1 MFFSTCKI
9 LFKCKE
15 IFEVQLQLQYI
26 SIFNSNLSTYI
37 YNTDNRTNEI
47 SLYLL
52 AFRKIFLNYTILKCQ
67 HKYISSNKYCICLN
81 HSNKKPSKSYYFRV
95 QTFQW
100 RSLKK
105 IIHLMSNKHPR
116 NLQRFVRFPAMPA
129 HDVISA
135 RCVRRS

>member
-52 AFRKIFLNYTILKCQ
+52 TFRKIFLNYTILKCQ

-81 HSNKKPSKSYYFRV
+81 HLKIVLFSSSNFSVKK
-95 QTFQW
+95 
-100 RSLKK
+100 LKK

-135 RCVRRS
+135 RCVRRC